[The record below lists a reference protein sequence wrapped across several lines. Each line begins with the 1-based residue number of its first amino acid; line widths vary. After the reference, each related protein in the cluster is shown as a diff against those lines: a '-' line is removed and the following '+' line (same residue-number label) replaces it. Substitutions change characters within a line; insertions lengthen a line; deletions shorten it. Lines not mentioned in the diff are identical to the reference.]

1 MRKIKQL
8 LACAV
13 LAFSAA
19 ASALPVAAERTEWAA
34 FFAQAP
40 AVGTIAILDTRGG
53 EEHVW
58 VHNAARAQQ
67 RFSPASTFKIPHT
80 LFALQAGAVRDEFEV
95 IAWDGVQRGYPGWN
109 QNQTLRSAM
118 RYSTVWVFERFA
130 EKIGHPQLAAW
141 MRENGYGNAAT
152 TGEAPFWVEGDLA
165 ISALEQ
171 LVFLQLLYRNALPLD
186 RAHQLL
192 TKDVM
197 VVEAGSDW
205 IVRAKTGWSGSIGWW
220 VGWVERPTGTVFFA
234 LNIDTPRRQDDLA
247 KRQSIARQVLRAI
260 QALPVAP

>member
-1 MRKIKQL
+1 
-8 LACAV
+8 
-13 LAFSAA
+13 
-19 ASALPVAAERTEWAA
+19 
-34 FFAQAP
+34 
-40 AVGTIAILDTRGG
+40 
-53 EEHVW
+53 
-58 VHNAARAQQ
+58 
-67 RFSPASTFKIPHT
+67 
-80 LFALQAGAVRDEFEV
+80 
-95 IAWDGVQRGYPGWN
+95 
-109 QNQTLRSAM
+109 M

-165 ISALEQ
+165 ISAQEQ
-171 LVFLQLLYRNALPLD
+171 LVFLQKLYRNALPFD

>member
-1 MRKIKQL
+1 
-8 LACAV
+8 
-13 LAFSAA
+13 
-19 ASALPVAAERTEWAA
+19 
-34 FFAQAP
+34 
-40 AVGTIAILDTRGG
+40 
-53 EEHVW
+53 
-58 VHNAARAQQ
+58 
-67 RFSPASTFKIPHT
+67 
-80 LFALQAGAVRDEFEV
+80 
-95 IAWDGVQRGYPGWN
+95 
-109 QNQTLRSAM
+109 
-118 RYSTVWVFERFA
+118 
-130 EKIGHPQLAAW
+130 

-171 LVFLQLLYRNALPLD
+171 LVFLQKLYRNALPFD

-260 QALPVAP
+260 PALPVAP

>member
-1 MRKIKQL
+1 M
-8 LACAV
+8 
-13 LAFSAA
+13 
-19 ASALPVAAERTEWAA
+19 
-34 FFAQAP
+34 
-40 AVGTIAILDTRGG
+40 
-53 EEHVW
+53 
-58 VHNAARAQQ
+58 
-67 RFSPASTFKIPHT
+67 
-80 LFALQAGAVRDEFEV
+80 RDEFEV

-171 LVFLQLLYRNALPLD
+171 LVFLQKLYRNALPFD

-205 IVRAKTGWSGSIGWW
+205 IVRAKTGWSGSM
-220 VGWVERPTGTVFFA
+220 R
-234 LNIDTPRRQDDLA
+234 
-247 KRQSIARQVLRAI
+247 LRF
-260 QALPVAP
+260 